1 MVDESM
7 LKLFANYLHNP
18 LQPQYLLTFLQLQL
32 RALISSIFRFVI
44 PPQLVGCQ
52 VLNACC
58 NYFCGI
64 STLST
69 TATKFLSFSPTFQ
82 VLRIPPS
89 KTIGCQI
96 VSWMHAAT
104 ICGLSTESP
113 SFVMRHFVFGPWK
126 LKLRDHLRQ
135 EAFRPCPSAILS
147 ACPRQVYIWVCG
159 FGKGW
164 KRLSF
169 VASSL
174 FLVNE

>member
-1 MVDESM
+1 MVIPPYIFRWQMVDESM

-69 TATKFLSFSPTFQ
+69 TATKILSVSPIFQ

-89 KTIGCQI
+89 KTIGCQNCVVDASCNHLWTI
-96 VSWMHAAT
+96 YRIAIICHASLRFWT
-104 ICGLSTESP
+104 
-113 SFVMRHFVFGPWK
+113 
-126 LKLRDHLRQ
+126 LK
-135 EAFRPCPSAILS
+135 
-147 ACPRQVYIWVCG
+147 V
-159 FGKGW
+159 KT
-164 KRLSF
+164 
-169 VASSL
+169 
-174 FLVNE
+174 